1 MRRQH
6 RHVLAIAGL
15 ALLLAVI
22 GLNCSSNNS
31 NPYYGSSNG
40 MGSGGNNTGGNGGG
54 ATREFVSGNLTYGQ
68 SFTHVFT
75 SAKSIP
81 YYCRYHGGPGG
92 VGMHGTI
99 TVTAGGTPSRQE
111 FSITAFTLPSPQL
124 HVGDTFVW
132 INNTMMTHTVESD
145 N

>member
-1 MRRQH
+1 MNVRKQH
-6 RHVLAIAGL
+6 WPVLVGL
-15 ALLLAVI
+15 AVLSAVLI
-22 GLNCSSNNS
+22 VNCSSNSN
-31 NPYYGSSNG
+31 NPYYGSNNG
-40 MGSGGNNTGGNGGG
+40 MGSGGNNTGGGGT
-54 ATREFVSGNLTYGQ
+54 AREFASGNLVYGQ

-75 SAKSIP
+75 TAKSIP

-92 VGMHGTI
+92 QGMHGVI
-99 TVTAGGTPSRQE
+99 TVTAGGTPTKQTY
-111 FSITAFTLPSPQL
+111 SISAIALPSPQL